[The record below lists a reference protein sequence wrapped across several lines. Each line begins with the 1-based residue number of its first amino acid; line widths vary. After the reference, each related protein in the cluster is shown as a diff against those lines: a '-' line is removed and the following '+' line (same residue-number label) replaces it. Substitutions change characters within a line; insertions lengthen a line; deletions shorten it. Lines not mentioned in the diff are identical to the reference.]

1 MLTSRFVAKA
11 FCFALPLLVTNVA
24 FAQEYPNRPIRI
36 YTSAPGGAIDT
47 ITRIVAQGMTAPL
60 GQPVVMDNRGGSGVI
75 PGELTAKAAPDG
87 YTLLAQTP
95 TLWMSSLLEDNIP
108 YDAFRDFSPITQLA
122 SAPSVVVSPASLPV
136 KSIKELIAL
145 AKARP
150 GELNYARISIGASNH
165 LGAEL
170 FNAMAGVKI
179 VPISYR
185 GAALATADLISGE
198 VQLLWATM
206 STAGPHIKSGR
217 LKALAVTSA
226 EPSALMPGL
235 PTVAS
240 GGLPGYV
247 ISTSYG
253 LFAPAKTP
261 EAIIRRLNQEAVR
274 VLRTAEAKER
284 LFNVGA
290 EPVGSTP
297 EQLTAVM
304 KAEVTTMGKVIKQA
318 GIRAQ

>member
-1 MLTSRFVAKA
+1 MLTPRFVAML
-11 FCFALPLLVTNVA
+11 FWFAQPLLATGA
-24 FAQEYPNRPIRI
+24 ASAQDYPNRPIRI
-36 YTSAPGGAIDT
+36 YASAAGGAVDFV
-47 ITRIVAQGMTAPL
+47 TRIVAQGIAAPL
-60 GQPVVMDNRGGSGVI
+60 GQPVVVDNRGGSGVI
-75 PGELTAKAAPDG
+75 PGELTAKAPPDG

-95 TLWMSSLLEDNIP
+95 TLWMSALLEGNIP
-108 YDAFRDFSPITQLA
+108 YDAFRDFSPVTQMA
-122 SAPSVVVSPASLPV
+122 SAPSVVVITVSLPV
-136 KSIKELIAL
+136 KSMKELIAL

-170 FNAMAGVKI
+170 FNAMARVKI
-179 VPISYR
+179 VPVSYR
-185 GAALATADLISGE
+185 GAALAVSDLISGE
-198 VQLLWATM
+198 VQVLWATTT
-206 STAGPHIKSGR
+206 TAGPHIKSGR
-217 LKALAVTSA
+217 LRALAVTSA
-226 EPSALMPGL
+226 EPSALMPGM

-240 GGLPGYV
+240 AGLPGYV
-247 ISTSYG
+247 ISTTYG

-261 EAIIRRLNQEAVR
+261 ESVIRRLNQEAVR

-297 EQLTAVM
+297 EQLTALM
-304 KAEVTTMGKVIKQA
+304 KSEVTTMGKVIRDA